1 MRALIPMHTL
11 NSALA
16 GAIMAVL
23 VIVIFSQAPVQS
35 TFDIGRNDAA
45 VVQGFSEPEYRMA
58 GADGAVRQ
66 VLPAAALRL
75 PQIGAPAMV
84 TFRWQAPAGTPLKV
98 QVNNEAPLQVLA
110 RGDWEEHTVSITSG
124 WTKAVDVVIRFASP
138 ATDAPIFLDRVTLS
152 AMPPLL
158 PYPAQ
163 LGYAALIGALAGMM
177 LHQRSWQFVLAAV
190 IGYGLFWLLFY
201 RLSPYPLLYLP
212 PVTAVVIAAGYLV
225 WQWPRLSDSWPRWS
239 LSVLALAIV
248 LGWMA
253 WLIPAMQ
260 AHVTLARPGV
270 ENDFRVFA
278 TRDTLATI
286 FQADGFYNL
295 GYPFLLWLVRP
306 LTNDNPFLAARLIA
320 LMSGGV
326 LIGAGYLLASSLLP
340 PAPAMLAALLL
351 ALSGMVAQY
360 GLLVGSDMPFAVCFT
375 LAVAVTLH
383 AHSRSSRLI
392 AFLAGMLAG
401 AAFLI
406 RHPGLILLLWGAV
419 ILWLSAG
426 KRAAL
431 SAFVVGFAL
440 VAAPQVVV
448 NTVQTGHPLFNQQ
461 AKNIWLAV
469 YANTDWQ
476 RWDEVP
482 NSISLSE
489 VIGRDPLRFL
499 TNWGRNIVGFLGAG
513 AEDVSEFG
521 RADQLRLL
529 GWPANWLAIGG
540 LAAAGWLAWH
550 KQADQRWLALLA
562 LIGMYVA
569 VIATAFILPRFF
581 LPLVPLYAVA
591 AAWALARLWA
601 KQRAGLVATLAV
613 IVILLP
619 GPANGVRTVL
629 AAQPADEVAAVEL
642 VQRTMPAIG
651 ANLVAAI
658 PDRLPLAKY
667 SAIAHLINR
676 RVPVTVTYAE
686 LQALR
691 TDYLLWDNAQGP
703 PPIPQPEAARIG
715 TGRFTLYTMYASTPA
730 VNEGTSRPWNI
741 RQPNP

>member
-1 MRALIPMHTL
+1 MRALIAMPTL
-11 NSALA
+11 KPALA
-16 GAIMAVL
+16 GALMAVL
-23 VIVIFSQAPVQS
+23 VIALFSQTPVQR

-45 VVQGFSEPEYRMA
+45 VAQGFSEPESGMA
-58 GADGAVRQ
+58 GADGAVRR

-84 TFRWQAPAGTPLKV
+84 TFRWQAPAGTPLTV
-98 QVNNEAPLQVLA
+98 QVNDEAPLQLLA
-110 RGDWEEHTVSITSG
+110 RGDWEEHKVSITGG

-138 ATDAPIFLDRVTLS
+138 ATNARILLDQVTLS
-152 AMPPLL
+152 ALPPLL

-177 LHQRSWQFVLAAV
+177 LHKRSWRFVLAAV
-190 IGYGLFWLLFY
+190 VGYGFLWLLFY

-212 PVTAVVIAAGYLV
+212 PVTAAVIAAGYVV
-225 WQWPRLSDSWPRWS
+225 WQWPRLSAAWPRWS
-239 LSVLALAIV
+239 LPVLALAIA
-248 LGWMA
+248 LSWMV

-286 FQADGFYNL
+286 SQADGFYNL
-295 GYPFLLWLVRP
+295 GYPLLLWLIRP
-306 LTNDNPFLAARLIA
+306 LTSDNAFLAARLIA
-320 LMSGGV
+320 LVSGGM
-326 LIGAGYLLASSLLP
+326 LIGAGYLLARSLLP
-340 PAPAMLAALLL
+340 PAPAALAAMLL

-360 GLLVGSDMPFAVCFT
+360 GLLVGSDMPFAACFT

-383 AHSRSSRLI
+383 AHARRSRPL

-406 RHPGLILLLWGAV
+406 RHPGLLLLLWGASA
-419 ILWLSAG
+419 LWFSG
-426 KRAAL
+426 EKRAAF
-431 SAFVVGFAL
+431 SFVVGFA
-440 VAAPQVVV
+440 VAAAPQVVV
-448 NTVQTGHPLFNQQ
+448 NTAQTGQPLFNQQ

-482 NSISLSE
+482 NSISLVE
-489 VIGRDPLRFL
+489 VIGRDPVRFL

-540 LAAAGWLAWH
+540 IAAAGWRAWRNR
-550 KQADQRWLALLA
+550 ADRRWLALIA
-562 LIGMYVA
+562 LIGLYVA
-569 VIATAFILPRFF
+569 AIATAFILPRFF
-581 LPLVPLYAVA
+581 LPLAPLYAVA
-591 AAWALARLWA
+591 AAWALAQLWGS
-601 KQRAGLVATLAV
+601 RRSFLLATLF
-613 IVILLP
+613 IITILLP
-619 GPANGVRTVL
+619 GPANGVRAVL

-642 VQRTMPAIG
+642 VQRMMPATD

-667 SAIAHLINR
+667 SAIAHLIDR

-691 TDYLLWDNAQGP
+691 ADYLLWDNGQGP
-703 PPIPQPEAARIG
+703 PPLPQPDAARIG
-715 TGRFTLYTMYASTPA
+715 AGRFTLYTMHVSRPA
-730 VNEGTSRPWNI
+730 VNEGTSSLWNI

>member
-1 MRALIPMHTL
+1 MPTL
-11 NSALA
+11 KPALA
-16 GAIMAVL
+16 GAMMAVL
-23 VIVIFSQAPVQS
+23 VIVIFSQAPVQY

-45 VVQGFSEPEYRMA
+45 VAQGFSEPASGIA
-58 GADGAVRQ
+58 GSDGAVRRL
-66 VLPAAALRL
+66 LPAAALRL

-84 TFRWQAPAGTPLKV
+84 TIRWQAPAGTPLTV
-98 QVNNEAPLQVLA
+98 QVNDEAPLQVLA
-110 RGDWEEHTVSITSG
+110 SGDWEEHTVAITGG
-124 WTKAVDVVIRFASP
+124 WTKAADVVIRFASP
-138 ATDAPIFLDRVTLS
+138 ATDARIVLDQVTLS
-152 AMPPLL
+152 AVPPLL

-163 LGYAALIGALAGMM
+163 LGYAALIGAFAGMM
-177 LHQRSWQFVLAAV
+177 LHQRSWRFVLAVV
-190 IGYGLFWLLFY
+190 IGYGLIWLLFY
-201 RLSPYPLLYLP
+201 RLSSYPLLYLP
-212 PVTAVVIAAGYLV
+212 PVTAAVIAASYLV
-225 WQWPRLSDSWPRWS
+225 WQWPRLSAVWPRWS
-239 LSVLALAIV
+239 LPVLALAV
-248 LGWMA
+248 ALGWMA

-295 GYPFLLWLVRP
+295 GYPFLLWLARP
-306 LTNDNPFLAARLIA
+306 LTSDNPFLAARLIA
-320 LMSGGV
+320 LVSGGV
-326 LIGAGYLLASSLLP
+326 LIGAGYLLARSLLP
-340 PAPAMLAALLL
+340 PAPAALAALLL

-360 GLLVGSDMPFAVCFT
+360 GLLVGSDMPFAACFT
-375 LAVAVTLH
+375 LAVAATFH
-383 AHSRSSRLI
+383 AHARSSRLL
-392 AFLAGMLAG
+392 ALLAGILAG

-406 RHPGLILLLWGAV
+406 RHPGLIVLLWGAV

-431 SAFVVGFAL
+431 SFVVGFAL
-440 VAAPQVVV
+440 AAAPQVVV
-448 NTVQTGHPLFNQQ
+448 NTVQTGQPLFNQQ

-482 NSISLSE
+482 NSISLLE
-489 VIGRDPLRFL
+489 VVGRDPVRFL

-540 LAAAGWLAWH
+540 LAAAGWLAWRNR
-550 KQADQRWLALLA
+550 ADRRWLALIA
-562 LIGMYVA
+562 LIGLYVA
-569 VIATAFILPRFF
+569 AIATAFILPRFF
-581 LPLVPLYAVA
+581 LPLAPLYAVA
-591 AAWALARLWA
+591 AAWALAQLWGS
-601 KQRAGLVATLAV
+601 QRAFLSATLV
-613 IVILLP
+613 IITILLP
-619 GPANGVRTVL
+619 GPANGVRAVL

-642 VQRTMPAIG
+642 VQRTAPATG

-691 TDYLLWDNAQGP
+691 ADYLLWDNAQGP
-703 PPIPQPEAARIG
+703 PPLPQPETAQIG
-715 TGRFTLYTMYASTPA
+715 TGRFTLYTIGSTPS
-730 VNEGTSRPWNI
+730 ERTSRLWSI